1 MNAFVLA
8 GGQSTRMGRDK
19 ALLELDGRPLIV
31 LALERLRALG
41 ATPRICGSRP
51 DLARF
56 AEVIPDKV
64 ADSGPLGGI
73 EAALAASNSEL
84 NLFLPVDAPLIP
96 AEFLRWLLE
105 RATASN
111 AVATIPVAAGRE
123 QPLSAVYSRR
133 LLPGLRTAMA
143 AGRLKMMAAVRAAAA
158 SLDEAIDLFA
168 VEEVEAAL
176 VEGVWPEE
184 PPLCD
189 WFLNVNAPADLE
201 AAKVHLKK
209 RPGAIPRDPIS

>member
-19 ALLELDGRPLIV
+19 ALLELDGQPLIT
-31 LALERLRALG
+31 LAVERLRALRF
-41 ATPRICGSRP
+41 TPRICGSRP

-56 AEVIPDKV
+56 AEVIPDNV

-73 EAALAASNSEL
+73 EAALAASDSEL

-96 AEFLRWLLE
+96 MEFLRWMME

-133 LLPGLRTAMA
+133 LLPGLRAAMA
-143 AGRLKMMAAVRAAAA
+143 ARRLKMMTAVREAAA
-158 SLDEAIDLFA
+158 SLREAIDLFA
-168 VEEVEAAL
+168 VEEVEPAL
-176 VEGVWPEE
+176 AEGVWPEE

-189 WFLNVNAPADLE
+189 WFLNVNAPADL
-201 AAKVHLKK
+201 AAVAAHLRKQPQA
-209 RPGAIPRDPIS
+209 RPG